1 MGNSNNKWL
10 AIVLAVAL
18 IMISDG
24 KKVIKGFDMM
34 VGLMKA
40 VVKCNDDE

>member
-1 MGNSNNKWL
+1 MVIGNSNNEWL
-10 AIVLAVAL
+10 AIELAVAL

-24 KKVIKGFDMM
+24 KKVINGFDMM
-34 VGLMKA
+34 VMKA